1 MNTDKEKDYFL
12 SSVRNLFA
20 LADKQYCPKFS
31 AFLSEEEQAL
41 AKPLAEK
48 QARITGMQILF
59 WGGYEGAV
67 RVMLGVFPDGYEPS
81 GELFP
86 IVGYTARCRESDK
99 LEHREGSYFRR

>member
-59 WGGYEGAV
+59 WGGY
-67 RVMLGVFPDGYEPS
+67 
-81 GELFP
+81 
-86 IVGYTARCRESDK
+86 
-99 LEHREGSYFRR
+99 